1 MHENFHDLILEW
13 LLVKDKNLQVFA
25 VEFFEVEVKTY
36 NVPQVNEG
44 HLPF

>member
-1 MHENFHDLILEW
+1 MHENFHDLILEG

-25 VEFFEVEVKTY
+25 VEYFEVEVKTY
-36 NVPQVNEG
+36 NVSQVNEG